1 MTATESR
8 GPRGQGTG
16 SRAASATHGTG
27 GWRSGGWTA
36 GRGANGDTGGAH
48 ADSAGATARTGGLTS
63 DAGGATAFACIALAA
78 LIALTLLISQV
89 GVAVVARH
97 RAQAAADL
105 GALAAVGLLVEGPEA
120 GCAQAT
126 ELARRMGARVARCVV
141 EHWDVEV
148 TVEVTVTLGIFGNRT
163 VRVAARAGPVD
174 DTA

>member
-1 MTATESR
+1 M
-8 GPRGQGTG
+8 
-16 SRAASATHGTG
+16 
-27 GWRSGGWTA
+27 
-36 GRGANGDTGGAH
+36 
-48 ADSAGATARTGGLTS
+48 TS

-78 LIALTLLISQV
+78 LIALTLLIGQV

-105 GALAAVGLLVEGPEA
+105 GALAAAGVLVEGPEA
-120 GCAQAT
+120 GCARAT

-163 VRVAARAGPVD
+163 VGVAARAGPVD